1 MAASLTVGE
10 LAALLK
16 TRHDEAAA
24 AASTATARI
33 LLDVFAVAERDGFD
47 VRFRCGHQDSLG
59 RLRRGRAQRLCSS
72 VPLGVSVLDSGRR
85 RPEQVSGSDER
96 RVPPPRVVCLRVASA
111 SARGTS
117 SLRQPV
123 KHCVLPLQRVVR
135 LGAVRATRD
144 FGSTSSRLIGSRAS
158 TRTGSRTSAV
168 AQAESEWYACN
179 ASDRG
184 RLQVWNAASNR
195 RPLARLGWYA
205 ATGVAQWAARGVVC
219 RDRGRPQVGTAA
231 SNRRPL
237 VFLEWN
243 SATWWRRQ
251 RARGIPRSRKA
262 ASVERRLKSEAA
274 RGS

>member
-1 MAASLTVGE
+1 MEDSLTAGK

-16 TRHDEAAA
+16 TRRDEAAA

-33 LLDVFAVAERDGFD
+33 LLDVFAVAERDDFD

-59 RLRRGRAQRLCSS
+59 RLRRGRARRLCSS

-85 RPEQVSGSDER
+85 RPEQVRRSDER
-96 RVPPPRVVCLRVASA
+96 RPPRVVCLRVASA
-111 SARGTS
+111 SARGTL

-135 LGAVRATRD
+135 LGAVRTTRD

-237 VFLEWN
+237 VFLGWN